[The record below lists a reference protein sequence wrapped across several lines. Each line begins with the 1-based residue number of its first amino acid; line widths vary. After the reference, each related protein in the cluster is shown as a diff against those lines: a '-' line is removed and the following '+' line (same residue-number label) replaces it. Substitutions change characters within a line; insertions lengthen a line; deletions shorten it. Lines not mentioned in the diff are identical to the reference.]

1 MPIKLLFLAASPTDT
16 ARLNV
21 DQECRAIGKALRSA
35 ELLRDR
41 FTIENHGAVRLEDLH
56 QLLALH
62 RPQIVHFSGHGSAF
76 KEIVLETSS
85 GSNHPVSAEA
95 LGQLFS
101 VFKNDIRCVILNA
114 CDSEEQ
120 TDAIARHI
128 DCVIGISQAI
138 SDSASIFFATAFY
151 QSLAYGQD
159 VRSAFDAGCNALRL
173 HNPDEKNTPRLI
185 ALRAD
190 ATQIVLTDPSVG
202 NPSAPLPPID
212 ITALPARPAA
222 FQGRRNEL
230 EILEHHLTGK
240 PRPRILTLYGAAGQ
254 GKTTL
259 ARQAI
264 ERFAAAWPGGVLA
277 VSFENLPTRLDL
289 VLRLAEF
296 LKIDPTQL
304 TLTQTERR
312 VIHALESRPT
322 LLVLDHAETL
332 LEELERSNLAAAN
345 LTEWLQDRLPAAVT
359 LFLISRS
366 HFGLSGEQSLE
377 LGGLSPSE
385 GAQLFQQSAPDCPPG
400 FDPRQ
405 AEALSRTVEG
415 HPLCLRL
422 LGLAFNY
429 SGPDLPAFIRQF
441 ERQLALVTNRYKA
454 LDQQQRTLFA
464 CIETSIAPLA
474 RELQTLLPQL
484 TLFHSPFRPLDA
496 VAIFDPTASTSPLP
510 HQLWQLWQRGLL
522 ERQIHSTAGA
532 PLELYHLAPPLR
544 LYAAQTAAI
553 PPDALQRFARV
564 YANLARWIW
573 AEMDKDPS
581 AALLIRLTSPD
592 LERGLE
598 HSEESARAWYNL
610 HLGQVEYRLG
620 NPWKGKPRLE
630 QALEWGR
637 DHDQA
642 LVSQSLNGLGAI
654 YKSTGQ
660 SQEALK
666 YYREALLI
674 DKGMDNRAE
683 EATMLTH
690 IGAVYD
696 DIGQPKEAL
705 KYYFEALPISKDV
718 HARGAEAAI
727 LNAIGAAC
735 QRIGQSQDALK
746 YYCDAL
752 PIMKDVDDRP
762 GEAATLNNI
771 GMVYDGLDQ
780 PQEALK
786 YYAKALP
793 IYQEVDDRSG
803 EAAALHNIGVVY
815 GRSNQPQE
823 ALKYLQEALPI
834 RKEVRNRIGEAAT
847 LHAIG
852 WVYDNFNQPR
862 EALKYYREAFLIMR
876 EVGDRTGEAATL
888 NNMALILIQEGQ
900 NRQALDL
907 LQQILNIHQEMGTVA
922 GEAVTLYA
930 LAFLL
935 GRKLGK
941 PGQAIPLLRRSIK
954 ILKTNHLPQDDA
966 GQTVADHEALLAE
979 LESQT

>member
-35 ELLRDR
+35 EFRDR
-41 FTIENHGAVRLEDLH
+41 FTLENHGAVRLEDLQ

-85 GSNHPVSAEA
+85 GSGHPVTGGA

-101 VFKNDIRCVILNA
+101 VFKNDIRCVVLNA

-120 TDAIARHI
+120 AAAIARHI
-128 DCVIGISQAI
+128 DCVIGISQTI
-138 SDSASIFFATAFY
+138 SDSASIIFATAFY
-151 QSLAYGQD
+151 QSLAYGND
-159 VRSAFDAGCNALRL
+159 VRTAFDAGCNSLRL
-173 HNPDEKNTPRLI
+173 HNPDEPHMPRLI

-190 ATQIVLTDPSVG
+190 ATQIVLTDPNVT
-202 NPSAPLPPID
+202 NPAAPLPPID
-212 ITALPARPAA
+212 ITALAARPEA
-222 FQGRRNEL
+222 FQGRQNEL
-230 EILEHHLTGK
+230 EVLEHHLTGK
-240 PRPRILTLYGAAGQ
+240 PRPRILTLYGPAGQ

-264 ERFAAAWPGGVLA
+264 EHFAAAWPGGVLA

-296 LKIDPTQL
+296 LKIDPSQL

-312 VIHALESRPT
+312 VIHALEIRPT

-345 LTEWLQDRLPAAVT
+345 LTEWLQDRLPSAVT

-377 LGGLSPSE
+377 LGGLSPTE
-385 GAQLFQQSAPDCPPG
+385 GAQLFQQSAPNCQSG

-422 LGLAFNY
+422 LGLAFNQF
-429 SGPDLPAFIRQF
+429 GPNLPAFIRQF
-441 ERQLALVTNRYKA
+441 ERQLALATNRYKA

-464 CIETSIAPLA
+464 CIETSIAPLP
-474 RELQTLLPQL
+474 RELQALLPQL

-496 VAIFDPTASTSPLP
+496 VAIFDPTASASLIP

-522 ERQIHSTAGA
+522 ERQIYSTAGA
-532 PLELYHLAPPLR
+532 PLELYHLSPPLR
-544 LYAAQTAAI
+544 LYTAQIAAI
-553 PPDALQRFARV
+553 PPETLQRFTQV
-564 YANLARWIW
+564 YANLVRWIW
-573 AEMDKDPS
+573 SEIDKDPS
-581 AALLIRLTSPD
+581 AALLIRLISPD
-592 LERGLE
+592 LEHGLE
-598 HSEESARAWYNL
+598 YSQDGTRAWYNL

-630 QALEWGR
+630 QALEWARG
-637 DHDQA
+637 HDQA
-642 LVSQSLNGLGAI
+642 LVSQALNGLGAI

-660 SQEALK
+660 AQDALK
-666 YYREALLI
+666 YYREALQI
-674 DKGMDNRAE
+674 DKGLDNRAE
-683 EATMLTH
+683 EANVLAH

-696 DIGQPKEAL
+696 DIGQPQESL
-705 KYYFEALPISKDV
+705 KNYFEALPLAKET
-718 HARGAEAAI
+718 HNRTAEANI
-727 LNAIGAAC
+727 LKAIGSAC

-752 PIMKDVDDRP
+752 PIMKEVGDRP
-762 GEAATLNNI
+762 GEAATLSNI
-771 GMVYDGLDQ
+771 GMVYDALDQ

-793 IYQEVDDRSG
+793 IYQEVDDPSG
-803 EAAALHNIGVVY
+803 EAAALNNIGVVY
-815 GRSNQPQE
+815 GRTNQPQE

-834 RKEVRNRIGEAAT
+834 RKEVGNRTAEAAT

-852 WVYDNFNQPR
+852 WVYDNYSQPR
-862 EALKYYREAFLIMR
+862 EALKYYREAFLIMK

-954 ILKTNHLPQDDA
+954 ILKTNHLAQDDA